1 MTVTKAFNDAVN
13 SGNVLRVRIM
23 MKDSFLVD
31 PSFTEFKEMETV
43 AARMKGLYECYDGI
57 AFEENKDKWDE
68 SYMDKQMVKLISNF
82 SHERISHVKNV
93 VRYLRPIKVTAP
105 QRTERRTSS
114 TNSMPMSYEEQ
125 KSQDKINGNY
135 LGSKEVTYTAIG
147 TVAGAVVGGVVASAA
162 SVTIVG
168 GTLVGAA
175 IGGITAFIIVNEEV
189 L

>member
-1 MTVTKAFNDAVN
+1 M
-13 SGNVLRVRIM
+13 
-23 MKDSFLVD
+23 
-31 PSFTEFKEMETV
+31 
-43 AARMKGLYECYDGI
+43 
-57 AFEENKDKWDE
+57 
-68 SYMDKQMVKLISNF
+68 
-82 SHERISHVKNV
+82 
-93 VRYLRPIKVTAP
+93 TAP

-125 KSQDKINGNY
+125 KRQDKINGNY